1 MAREKDIISGIT
13 IEDLQEQHRPIA
25 ESIGME
31 SFIKLVREF
40 GGSAIYIPQMRE
52 VTKMRVYRMI
62 RDEFDGTNIK
72 KLASKYD
79 VSEST
84 VYNVVREQITERCYN
99 KHPMIPGQMSI
110 ADMLQSGE

>member
-84 VYNVVREQITERCYN
+84 VYNVVREQIQSGVH
-99 KHPMIPGQMSI
+99 KHPTIPGQMSI

>member
-84 VYNVVREQITERCYN
+84 VYNVCLLYTSGRGCTGIGSGRGREKSCSWR
-99 KHPMIPGQMSI
+99 
-110 ADMLQSGE
+110 AA

>member
-1 MAREKDIISGIT
+1 
-13 IEDLQEQHRPIA
+13 
-25 ESIGME
+25 
-31 SFIKLVREF
+31 
-40 GGSAIYIPQMRE
+40 
-52 VTKMRVYRMI
+52 MI

-84 VYNVVREQITERCYN
+84 VYNVVREQIQSGVH

>member
-1 MAREKDIISGIT
+1 MQKKQLSNY
-13 IEDLQEQHRPIA
+13 P
-25 ESIGME
+25 
-31 SFIKLVREF
+31 VW
-40 GGSAIYIPQMRE
+40 
-52 VTKMRVYRMI
+52 
-62 RDEFDGTNIK
+62 FDGTNIK

-84 VYNVVREQITERCYN
+84 VYNVVREQIQSGVH